1 MKRTIPEMVEA
12 IFEILQA
19 NDEISLS
26 KLQTELGTN
35 YDSIKRY
42 IQLIET
48 IQTKPRIKL
57 EDKKNGRKVRI
68 MNDWVD
74 PFIRDLVG
82 YSVPPDLQLL
92 LKLLVK
98 GALEEETALP
108 KEELTRSEAELL
120 NDLIQSEQINL
131 TGDFRIHL
139 TSLGTSVAKGAK
151 KLYLKQ

>member
-1 MKRTIPEMVEA
+1 MKRNMVEMVNA

-35 YDSIKRY
+35 YDSVKRY
-42 IQLIET
+42 IQLIKT
-48 IQTKPRIKL
+48 IQIKPRIKL
-57 EDKKNGRKVRI
+57 DEKKNGRKVRI

-82 YSVPPDLQLL
+82 YSIPPDLQLL

-98 GALEEETALP
+98 EALDEKTALP
-108 KEELTRSEAELL
+108 KEELTKNEAELL
-120 NDLIQSEQINL
+120 NDLIQSEQVNI

-139 TSLGTSVAKGAK
+139 TNLGTSVATGAK
-151 KLYLKQ
+151 KLYLQK